1 MNTSSAINAMGIC
14 LLRQAL
20 RFASGAIDIRTMRF
34 QCTRGTVR
42 GNGHKRKSECRTGI
56 SRQLSHHCN
65 GGIMRVSILGLGEA
79 GRVFS
84 SAFATAG
91 WNVSAFDPADTPTP
105 ENVARFDSVGPA
117 VADADLI
124 LSLTTARF
132 AAGAAADAGPHLKD
146 DAVFIDLNAASPER
160 KRKVA
165 AALGNKTQLV
175 DGAVLGS
182 VMKFGPNVT
191 VLLAGPQAQWGAS
204 LLSQIGAESIAI
216 GEEIGS
222 ASQRKLVRSVFVK
235 SLAALIAESM
245 DAARAFDGEQWMKK
259 QIAEWLTDGDSTIDR
274 LDHTT
279 RLHAGRRSHEL
290 EDSLGVL
297 AELGVTST
305 VTEGALAT
313 HLRYARSNTADIATA
328 LAEVPTPA
336 LGDANERRGLMHSA
350 IKPTWTSPRIA
361 GRAFTIETRAGDNK
375 AIHDAI
381 ADIRPGD
388 IVVIDGRGE
397 TERALI
403 GELIAE
409 RLRDA
414 GAVGVVLD
422 AAVRDA
428 NGIAE
433 LGFPAFARSVTPAGP
448 YRHGP
453 GRSQI
458 PISIG
463 GVVCQPEDYIVAD
476 EDGVM
481 VVPKLEAES
490 ILQRGRAKLEAETKQ
505 SEDHRKLIQQGID
518 HMSTR

>member
-1 MNTSSAINAMGIC
+1 
-14 LLRQAL
+14 
-20 RFASGAIDIRTMRF
+20 
-34 QCTRGTVR
+34 
-42 GNGHKRKSECRTGI
+42 
-56 SRQLSHHCN
+56 
-65 GGIMRVSILGLGEA
+65 MRVSILGLGEA

-91 WNVSAFDPADTPTP
+91 WGVSAFDPADTPTP
-105 ENVARFDSVGPA
+105 KNVARFDSVGPA

-132 AAGAAADAGPHLKD
+132 AVGAAADAGSHLKD
-146 DAVFIDLNAASPER
+146 DAVFIDLNAASPGC
-160 KRKVA
+160 KREVA
-165 AALGNKTQLV
+165 TALGNETQLV

-191 VLLAGPQAQWGAS
+191 VLLAGPRAQSGAS
-204 LLSQIGAESIAI
+204 LLSQIGAKTVVIS
-216 GEEIGS
+216 EEIGS

-245 DAARAFDGEQWMKK
+245 DAARAFDGEQWMKE
-259 QIAEWLTDGDSTIDR
+259 QIAEWLNDGDSTINR

-290 EDSLGVL
+290 EDSLGVS
-297 AELGVTST
+297 ST

-313 HLRYARSNTADIATA
+313 HLRYARSKADDLAAA

-350 IKPTWTSPRIA
+350 IKPVWASPRIA

-381 ADIRPGD
+381 ADIRPGAV
-388 IVVIDGRGE
+388 VVIDGRAE

-403 GELIAE
+403 GDLIAE

-422 AAVRDA
+422 AAVRDVS
-428 NGIAE
+428 GIAE
-433 LGFPAFARSVTPAGP
+433 LDFPTFARAVTPAGP

-453 GRSQI
+453 GRHQV

-463 GVVCQPEDYIVAD
+463 EVVCHPGDYIVAD

-481 VVPKLEAES
+481 VLPGLQAES
-490 ILQRGRAKLEAETKQ
+490 ILKGGLAKLEAEAKQ
-505 SEDHRKLIQQGID
+505 SAAHRRAVRAKAAD
-518 HMSTR
+518 